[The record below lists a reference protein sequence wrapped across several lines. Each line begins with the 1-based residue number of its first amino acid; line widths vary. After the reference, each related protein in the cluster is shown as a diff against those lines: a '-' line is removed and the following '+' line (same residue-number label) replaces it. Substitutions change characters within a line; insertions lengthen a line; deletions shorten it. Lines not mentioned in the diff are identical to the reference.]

1 MAVTFSKWKTPI
13 KEQDPEVRR
22 SNFKEVCL
30 GYSIE
35 EGMKEAARCLQ
46 CKTKPCVAGCPVA
59 IDIPSFI
66 KCIREGDMAGAA
78 EVMNKYTNLPAV
90 CGRVC
95 PQETQCEELCTVGKM
110 PGFEPVAIGKL
121 ERLVADWKYTQEKT
135 AAEKAQTA
143 SKGKVAVV
151 GSGPSGLTVAGDLA
165 KKGYEVTIFE
175 ALHAAGG
182 VLIYGIPE
190 FRLPKSIVKME
201 IDAMQDLGVKI
212 ECNAVVGKNI
222 TMQEIMEEFDAC
234 YIAVGAGAPHFQG
247 VPGTTL
253 NGVYSASEYLTRINL
268 MHGYEFPGYDTPT
281 KKSKKVVVIGG
292 GNVAMDS
299 ARSAKRLGADEVT
312 IVYRRSLKELPARI
326 EEYHHAVEE
335 GIVFNWLTNPTE
347 YVNNGEGQLCGVKCI
362 RMELGEPDAS
372 GRRRPV
378 PVEGSEFFIEADC
391 AIEAIGQGS
400 NKVLLSTFPEMKL
413 NKWGYIEADPKT
425 GATSVPGVYAG
436 GDIVTG
442 AATVILAMGAGKDA
456 AEASDKYITE
466 KKSKYVKNQLIT
478 KRPGPRGPGL
488 FYACSLRLLRRGIQ
502 QKYCIAEEPAN
513 TRIPIRRN
521 APLAPSRGD
530 MNPKTRGVTTHPR
543 SIARSSEPVALG
555 WYSMESKSPIIDR
568 SVGNPAPI
576 PKPKA
581 RPKIT
586 KEIQLELKDRHSR
599 ETPISPAAG
608 AASRILG
615 ILSIVL
621 NPAVLMITAATATEI
636 MNHETG
642 TPLSSASAAAQ
653 SVAPSAR
660 DMRKAVR

>member
-13 KEQDPEVRR
+13 KEQDPGVRR
-22 SNFKEVCL
+22 SNFGEVCL
-30 GYSIE
+30 GYSVK
-35 EGMKEAARCLQ
+35 EGMKESERCLQ

-59 IDIPSFI
+59 IDIPGFI
-66 KCIREGDMAGAA
+66 KCIRDGDMAGAA
-78 EVMNKYTNLPAV
+78 EVLDKYTNLPAV

-121 ERLVADWKYTQEKT
+121 ERLVADWKYAQEKAKT
-135 AAEKAQTA
+135 ANAPVSA
-143 SKGKVAVV
+143 KGKVAVV

-201 IDAMQDLGVKI
+201 IEAMQDLGVKI

-268 MHGYEFPGYDTPT
+268 MHGYEFPNFDTPT
-281 KKSKKVVVIGG
+281 KKFRKVVVIGG
-292 GNVAMDS
+292 GNVAMDA

-335 GIVFNWLTNPTE
+335 GIIFKWLMNPTE
-347 YVNNGEGQLCGVKCI
+347 YVNNGDGQLCGVKCI
-362 RMELGEPDAS
+362 QMELGEPDAS

-378 PVEGSEFFIEADC
+378 PVEGSDFFIEADC

-456 AEASDKYITE
+456 AEAIDKYITE
-466 KKSKYVKNQLIT
+466 KKSK
-478 KRPGPRGPGL
+478 
-488 FYACSLRLLRRGIQ
+488 
-502 QKYCIAEEPAN
+502 
-513 TRIPIRRN
+513 
-521 APLAPSRGD
+521 
-530 MNPKTRGVTTHPR
+530 
-543 SIARSSEPVALG
+543 
-555 WYSMESKSPIIDR
+555 
-568 SVGNPAPI
+568 
-576 PKPKA
+576 
-581 RPKIT
+581 
-586 KEIQLELKDRHSR
+586 
-599 ETPISPAAG
+599 
-608 AASRILG
+608 
-615 ILSIVL
+615 
-621 NPAVLMITAATATEI
+621 
-636 MNHETG
+636 
-642 TPLSSASAAAQ
+642 
-653 SVAPSAR
+653 
-660 DMRKAVR
+660 

>member
-22 SNFKEVCL
+22 NNFGEVCL

-59 IDIPSFI
+59 IDIPGFI
-66 KCIREGDMAGAA
+66 KCIRDGDMAGAA

-135 AAEKAQTA
+135 NAEKAQTA

-190 FRLPKSIVKME
+190 FRLPKNIVKME
-201 IDAMQDLGVKI
+201 IEAMQDLGVKI

-268 MHGYEFPGYDTPT
+268 MHGYEFPVFDTPT

-292 GNVAMDS
+292 GNVAMDA

-335 GIVFNWLTNPTE
+335 GIIFNWLTNPTE

-425 GATSVPGVYAG
+425 GATSVTGVYAG

-442 AATVILAMGAGKDA
+442 AATVILAMGAGKDS
-456 AEASDKYITE
+456 AEAIDKYITE
-466 KKSKYVKNQLIT
+466 KKSK
-478 KRPGPRGPGL
+478 
-488 FYACSLRLLRRGIQ
+488 
-502 QKYCIAEEPAN
+502 
-513 TRIPIRRN
+513 
-521 APLAPSRGD
+521 
-530 MNPKTRGVTTHPR
+530 
-543 SIARSSEPVALG
+543 
-555 WYSMESKSPIIDR
+555 
-568 SVGNPAPI
+568 
-576 PKPKA
+576 
-581 RPKIT
+581 
-586 KEIQLELKDRHSR
+586 
-599 ETPISPAAG
+599 
-608 AASRILG
+608 
-615 ILSIVL
+615 
-621 NPAVLMITAATATEI
+621 
-636 MNHETG
+636 
-642 TPLSSASAAAQ
+642 
-653 SVAPSAR
+653 
-660 DMRKAVR
+660 

>member
-456 AEASDKYITE
+456 AEAIDKYITE
-466 KKSKYVKNQLIT
+466 NKSK
-478 KRPGPRGPGL
+478 
-488 FYACSLRLLRRGIQ
+488 
-502 QKYCIAEEPAN
+502 
-513 TRIPIRRN
+513 
-521 APLAPSRGD
+521 
-530 MNPKTRGVTTHPR
+530 
-543 SIARSSEPVALG
+543 
-555 WYSMESKSPIIDR
+555 
-568 SVGNPAPI
+568 
-576 PKPKA
+576 
-581 RPKIT
+581 
-586 KEIQLELKDRHSR
+586 
-599 ETPISPAAG
+599 
-608 AASRILG
+608 
-615 ILSIVL
+615 
-621 NPAVLMITAATATEI
+621 
-636 MNHETG
+636 
-642 TPLSSASAAAQ
+642 
-653 SVAPSAR
+653 
-660 DMRKAVR
+660 

>member
-335 GIVFNWLTNPTE
+335 GIIFNWLTNPTE

-456 AEASDKYITE
+456 AEAIDKYITE
-466 KKSKYVKNQLIT
+466 KKSK
-478 KRPGPRGPGL
+478 
-488 FYACSLRLLRRGIQ
+488 
-502 QKYCIAEEPAN
+502 
-513 TRIPIRRN
+513 
-521 APLAPSRGD
+521 
-530 MNPKTRGVTTHPR
+530 
-543 SIARSSEPVALG
+543 
-555 WYSMESKSPIIDR
+555 
-568 SVGNPAPI
+568 
-576 PKPKA
+576 
-581 RPKIT
+581 
-586 KEIQLELKDRHSR
+586 
-599 ETPISPAAG
+599 
-608 AASRILG
+608 
-615 ILSIVL
+615 
-621 NPAVLMITAATATEI
+621 
-636 MNHETG
+636 
-642 TPLSSASAAAQ
+642 
-653 SVAPSAR
+653 
-660 DMRKAVR
+660 

>member
-95 PQETQCEELCTVGKM
+95 PQETQCEERCTVGKM

-135 AAEKAQTA
+135 ASEKAQAA
-143 SKGKVAVV
+143 SKGRVAVV

-456 AEASDKYITE
+456 AEAIDKYITE
-466 KKSKYVKNQLIT
+466 KKSK
-478 KRPGPRGPGL
+478 
-488 FYACSLRLLRRGIQ
+488 
-502 QKYCIAEEPAN
+502 
-513 TRIPIRRN
+513 
-521 APLAPSRGD
+521 
-530 MNPKTRGVTTHPR
+530 
-543 SIARSSEPVALG
+543 
-555 WYSMESKSPIIDR
+555 
-568 SVGNPAPI
+568 
-576 PKPKA
+576 
-581 RPKIT
+581 
-586 KEIQLELKDRHSR
+586 
-599 ETPISPAAG
+599 
-608 AASRILG
+608 
-615 ILSIVL
+615 
-621 NPAVLMITAATATEI
+621 
-636 MNHETG
+636 
-642 TPLSSASAAAQ
+642 
-653 SVAPSAR
+653 
-660 DMRKAVR
+660 